1 MITLTVITISGA
13 HCIKFVNYWIKCI
26 RVLMKVFELK
36 ALNWLKY
43 ILQWK
48 TNLGL
53 ELSLFVIADFQYIVI
68 AEIRLSRIYT
78 FKWISLT
85 IWIFNVKISL
95 CLLARLGNAW
105 TVPDVVSSLWSEI
118 TFCPTTWQFTTY
130 KVCLVHI
137 YWNVTF

>member
-13 HCIKFVNYWIKCI
+13 HCIKFVYYWIKCI
-26 RVLMKVFELK
+26 IVLMKVFEFK

-53 ELSLFVIADFQYIVI
+53 ELSLFVIADFQYVVI

-95 CLLARLGNAW
+95 RLLARLGNAW
-105 TVPDVVSSLWSEI
+105 TVPDIVSSLWSAI
-118 TFCPTTWQFTTY
+118 TFCPTTWQFTRY
-130 KVCLVHI
+130 KVCLLHI